1 MPPRATLA
9 PFLFGILMPLPA
21 AHCPHFAVMDIFTLA
36 ILLTAA
42 VYFFN
47 QQQQRKRIL
56 LLAQHLHPY
65 QIEKLMEA
73 LTDGYLR
80 ALGES
85 SPERRE
91 QIWQLLATT
100 ETQLS
105 EQFERFAVDFAKVEE
120 DKARVSRLALPLP
133 LAELWWPQ
141 ATFDM
146 RKAVAIHARGL
157 TRATEKRSGQSERDR
172 AFTMSAEL
180 LLMQHSCHWFCKS
193 HALASARMQ
202 ARHQTP
208 YTQLVAS
215 VSPETRRD
223 YLALLHGSN
232 KK

>member
-1 MPPRATLA
+1 
-9 PFLFGILMPLPA
+9 
-21 AHCPHFAVMDIFTLA
+21 MDIFTLA
-36 ILLTAA
+36 ILLTAG
-42 VYFFN
+42 VYFLN

-56 LLAQHLHPY
+56 LLSQHLHPY

-85 SPERRE
+85 TPERRD
-91 QIWQLLATT
+91 QIWQLLTTT
-100 ETQLS
+100 ENQLC
-105 EQFERFAVDFAKVEE
+105 EQFSRFAADFAKVDEAQ
-120 DKARVSRLALPLP
+120 ARVSRLALPLP
-133 LAELWWPQ
+133 LAVWWWPK

-146 RKAVAIHARGL
+146 RKMLTIHAQGIS
-157 TRATEKRSGQSERDR
+157 RAVQKRIGQSERDR

-180 LLMQHSCHWFCKS
+180 LLMQHTCHWFCKS

-223 YLALLHGSN
+223 YLALLRSQPHSPPH
-232 KK
+232 